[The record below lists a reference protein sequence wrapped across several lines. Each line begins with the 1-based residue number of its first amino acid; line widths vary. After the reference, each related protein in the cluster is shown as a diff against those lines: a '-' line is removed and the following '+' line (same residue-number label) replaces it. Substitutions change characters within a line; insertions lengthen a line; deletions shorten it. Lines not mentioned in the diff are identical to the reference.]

1 MQSSVDKLYDVWY
14 DVPHEV
20 QLPKLKRLPA
30 AFYQSSSGRE
40 PVKDWLH
47 ALDEKSKGNHIMT
60 KHKGRV
66 GSSFQD
72 YLAEEGTLEET
83 NAIAV
88 KRVLAWQ
95 LEQAMERR
103 QMSKSAMARAMRTS
117 RSQLDRI
124 LDPDNDHI
132 RLDTLTSAARVLDL
146 SLRIELVG

>member
-1 MQSSVDKLYDVWY
+1 
-14 DVPHEV
+14 
-20 QLPKLKRLPA
+20 
-30 AFYQSSSGRE
+30 
-40 PVKDWLH
+40 
-47 ALDEKSKGNHIMT
+47 MT
-60 KHKGRV
+60 KNKGRV
-66 GSSFQD
+66 GSSFED

-83 NAIAV
+83 TAVAV

-103 QMSKSAMARAMRTS
+103 QISKSAMARAMRTS

-132 RLDTLTSAARVLDL
+132 RLDTLTSAAKVLDL